1 MRNHSLFMLM
11 KIFQD
16 LGLENSVRNWN
27 VMGPQMIYYRLIIFR
42 VNCLASGVNNSPLFK
57 ETRPEASVIS
67 IICLGVSIS

>member
-27 VMGPQMIYYRLIIFR
+27 VMGPEMIYDHLIIFR
-42 VNCLASGVNNSPLFK
+42 VNCQASGVSM
-57 ETRPEASVIS
+57 
-67 IICLGVSIS
+67 